1 MCVVKNQLAELELVK
16 KVEPA
21 GSAEVN
27 QWNLSATG
35 PTLSGVTRNID
46 NAAGG
51 TSGFVPVFAGQQYT
65 LSETGTVDGFTN
77 GTTWVCTGDGISF
90 TQPNLV
96 TVPAGKRASCEIT
109 NTRGASLDVEKT
121 SVGGVGPFD
130 FATVSTPDDGAALPA
145 SFTRTTTAEN
155 VPTANAPFGFTASE
169 LGTKFVTETVPAGWT
184 LTNIVCTA
192 GGAEI
197 SIGTGT
203 GADFVGNAGFDA
215 GDTTVRAVITAG
227 DTPSLCVFTN
237 TRGASLDVEKTSVGG
252 VGPFDFA
259 TVSTPDDGAALPAS
273 FTRTTTA
280 ENVPTANAPFGFTAS
295 ELGTKFVTETVPAG
309 WTLTNIVCTAGGA
322 EISIGTGT
330 GADFVGNAGFD
341 AGGTTVRAVI
351 TAGDTPSC
359 VFTNTRGASLDV
371 EKTSVGGVGPFDFVT
386 VSTPDDG
393 AALPASFTRTT
404 TPRMSRRPT
413 RRSGSPRLSWARSS

>member
-1 MCVVKNQLAELELVK
+1 ML
-16 KVEPA
+16 
-21 GSAEVN
+21 
-27 QWNLSATG
+27 
-35 PTLSGVTRNID
+35 
-46 NAAGG
+46 
-51 TSGFVPVFAGQQYT
+51 
-65 LSETGTVDGFTN
+65 
-77 GTTWVCTGDGISF
+77 
-90 TQPNLV
+90 
-96 TVPAGKRASCEIT
+96 T

-130 FATVSTPDDGAALPA
+130 FVTVSTPDDGAALPA

-227 DTPSLCVFTN
+227 DTPSCVFTN

-252 VGPFDFA
+252 VGPVDFV

-295 ELGTKFVTETVPAG
+295 ELGTK
-309 WTLTNIVCTAGGA
+309 L
-322 EISIGTGT
+322 
-330 GADFVGNAGFD
+330 
-341 AGGTTVRAVI
+341 
-351 TAGDTPSC
+351 
-359 VFTNTRGASLDV
+359 
-371 EKTSVGGVGPFDFVT
+371 
-386 VSTPDDG
+386 
-393 AALPASFTRTT
+393 
-404 TPRMSRRPT
+404 
-413 RRSGSPRLSWARSS
+413 

>member
-1 MCVVKNQLAELELVK
+1 MAPDRLMDDGATGFKVAQVGLTERVVCVVKNQLAELELVK

-203 GADFVGNAGFDA
+203 GADFV
-215 GDTTVRAVITAG
+215 R
-227 DTPSLCVFTN
+227 
-237 TRGASLDVEKTSVGG
+237 
-252 VGPFDFA
+252 
-259 TVSTPDDGAALPAS
+259 
-273 FTRTTTA
+273 
-280 ENVPTANAPFGFTAS
+280 
-295 ELGTKFVTETVPAG
+295 
-309 WTLTNIVCTAGGA
+309 
-322 EISIGTGT
+322 
-330 GADFVGNAGFD
+330 
-341 AGGTTVRAVI
+341 
-351 TAGDTPSC
+351 
-359 VFTNTRGASLDV
+359 
-371 EKTSVGGVGPFDFVT
+371 
-386 VSTPDDG
+386 
-393 AALPASFTRTT
+393 
-404 TPRMSRRPT
+404 
-413 RRSGSPRLSWARSS
+413 